1 MAKVNAVNVIEYS
14 HETDSVS
21 NVHTFVDEAEAMNKE
36 AEKFY
41 TSKIKELNPE
51 VTEEELTVFL
61 DDGWFEQGEI
71 AIFITHSFSDE

>member
-1 MAKVNAVNVIEYS
+1 MNKIDAINIVEYS

-21 NVHTFVDEAEAMNKE
+21 NAHTFVESKEGNVE